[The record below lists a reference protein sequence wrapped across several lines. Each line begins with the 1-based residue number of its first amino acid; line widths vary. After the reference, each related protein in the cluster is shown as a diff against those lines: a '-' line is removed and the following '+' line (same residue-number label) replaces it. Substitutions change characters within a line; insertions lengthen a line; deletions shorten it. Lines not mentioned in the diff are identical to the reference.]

1 MSEQPNNAALQRLEE
16 LPIEGVGE
24 DLSRIKC
31 EAELLDRL
39 LRLIDQKES
48 NTITNSTDTS
58 DIPLQGIA
66 QVSDSREVQPDIGQ
80 YTYAE
85 LNSSFLKPR
94 LSKMSYKDIWRQTRE
109 SDRNALLSKWLQ
121 LQSLN
126 LLVSDSKSN
135 FRLKARVY
143 WVAEQWAFH
152 QCRGSFMW
160 RLLWLWSGNAYGIV
174 TVFLSRSNRTGL
186 SGDPDHWGFGQV
198 VPLALLALPLFA
210 AMESHAGKR
219 FFLRV

>member
-1 MSEQPNNAALQRLEE
+1 MAQLSEQPKNAALQRSEVLH
-16 LPIEGVGE
+16 IEGVGE
-24 DLSRIKC
+24 DLSAIKR
-31 EAELLDRL
+31 EAELLKRL
-39 LRLIDQKES
+39 LRLINQKES
-48 NTITNSTDTS
+48 NSITNSTDTS

-66 QVSDSREVQPDIGQ
+66 QGSDNHEVQPNFGQ

-85 LNSSFLKPR
+85 LKSNSLKPH
-94 LSKMSYKDIWRQTRE
+94 LSKMSFKDIWRQTRE
-109 SDRNALLSKWLQ
+109 SDRHALLSKWLQ

-160 RLLWLWSGNAYGIV
+160 RLLWLWSGNVYGIV
-174 TVFLSRSNRTGL
+174 TVFLSRSDRTGL

-198 VPLALLALPLFA
+198 VPLALLALPIFA

-219 FFLRV
+219 FL